1 MSALELKVES
11 AKEDKKLNELAESTE
26 KVTEEKIEKSLNYD
40 ELTDEEKKAVDE
52 FNEKIDVFDSTQVLQ
67 FGAAAQNKISGFS
80 DSVLEDV
87 KTKNTGEVGDL
98 LAKLVGE
105 IKSFDGA
112 IGEPKGLGKIF
123 HSAKREFNT
132 IKAKYSKVETN
143 IDGIEK
149 SLDKSKIGLLKDV
162 SMFDEMY
169 QKNLEYFK
177 EISLYIIAGEKKLD
191 ELRNVTLPELKK
203 KAEESKEQVD
213 IQKVQDMEAQ
223 INRFEKKIYDLK
235 TTRIISIQMA
245 PQIRL
250 IQNNDAELVD
260 KIQMMKDIEI
270 FDQMYDK
277 NLEYFKELSLYIIA
291 GMKKIDELKTKVLPE
306 LEKTAKESG
315 EETDVQKVNDMNNLI
330 NRFEKKIYDLKTTR
344 IISIQMAPQIRL
356 IQNNDAE
363 LVDKITSSITN
374 TIPLWKNQ
382 MVIALG
388 ISNAKQALNA
398 QKKVSE
404 LTNEMLKKN
413 SETLKQGSIDIAKE
427 SERAIVDLET
437 LKKTNSDLI
446 TTLDEIVKIHAE
458 GRKQREEAEIELNKI
473 EVELKDKL
481 MNLKEENA

>member
-1 MSALELKVES
+1 MNELKVVNTLDVKEI
-11 AKEDKKLNELAESTE
+11 AKEANI
-26 KVTEEKIEKSLNYD
+26 TEEKVEKTLDYNK
-40 ELTDEEKKAVDE
+40 LTTEEKKAIDE
-52 FNEKIDVFDSTQVLQ
+52 FINKIDINSTNEIIT
-67 FGAAAQNKISGFS
+67 FGSPAQNKITAFS
-80 DSVLEDV
+80 DEVLENV
-87 KTKNTGEVGDL
+87 KTKNVGEVGDL
-98 LAKLVGE
+98 LADLTTE
-105 IKSFDGA
+105 IKGFDA
-112 IGEPKGLGKIF
+112 SIDPNIKDGLFNSLKKQISKII
-123 HSAKREFNT
+123 AKF
-132 IKAKYSKVETN
+132 SKVETN
-143 IDGIEK
+143 INAI
-149 SLDKSKIGLLKDV
+149 
-162 SMFDEMY
+162 
-169 QKNLEYFK
+169 
-177 EISLYIIAGEKKLD
+177 EKKLD
-191 ELRNVTLPELKK
+191 
-203 KAEESKEQVD
+203 SH
-213 IQKVQDMEAQ
+213 
-223 INRFEKKIYDLK
+223 KI
-235 TTRIISIQMA
+235 R
-245 PQIRL
+245 
-250 IQNNDAELVD
+250 
-260 KIQMMKDIEI
+260 MMKDIEI

-291 GMKKIDELKTKVLPE
+291 GMKKIEELKTKVLPE

-398 QKKVSE
+398 QKQVSE

-446 TTLDEIVKIHAE
+446 TTLEEIVKIHAD

-473 EVELKDKL
+473 EVELKNKL
-481 MNLKEENA
+481 MNLKEEVA